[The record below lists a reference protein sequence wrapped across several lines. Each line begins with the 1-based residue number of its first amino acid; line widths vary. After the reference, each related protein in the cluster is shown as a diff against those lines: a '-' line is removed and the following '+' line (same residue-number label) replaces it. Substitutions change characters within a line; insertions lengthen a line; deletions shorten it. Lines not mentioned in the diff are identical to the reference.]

1 MKSYIL
7 KLTMIDVEPAVW
19 RKVIMPAGA
28 TFNRLHETIQRVTNF
43 ESYNVD
49 EPYHFFEVV
58 VDDVCITNNL
68 EQREELREGSKLTP
82 KQPTRIKIDKYIEK
96 HKELTYTY
104 DFGDGWRFLIEL
116 EEIVEDYH
124 FGFPTLLDGEGD
136 APPEDVGGPGG
147 FASFL
152 SIIDNPSH
160 PDHAHMTE
168 WVKGTEFKP
177 YDKQAINDV
186 LKQVKYK
193 KTEWDE
199 INHQNYKIISDLY
212 RDPEMTEEQ
221 STSAKSESKPA
232 SKTQSKPAPKPAP
245 KQQSKSEQPNP
256 LAEHQD
262 TILAYIRATTRLY
275 GMVPYARVISL
286 YNKQNKHQITV
297 EELGQFIEKSDVSVS
312 LQEENIF
319 YKDGVLLG
327 SKLIGIDPDVFVRET
342 IEKPY
347 YEPSKE
353 DVLLYADSG
362 YVEKT
367 PELQQLE
374 KLFLEEHIP
383 QIQVD
388 RMLHTFMEGL
398 SGWHANFMEVIG
410 RLMAQAG
417 PLEEE
422 SVKRIVPVAINV
434 SNAVRLIENRGHT
447 PQEMA
452 LVERTQLKPLTKDP
466 FVPAKK
472 VGRNDPCPCGS
483 GKKYKKCCG
492 R

>member
-19 RKVIMPAGA
+19 RRVIMPAGA

-104 DFGDGWRFLIEL
+104 DFGDGWRFLVEL

-124 FGFPTLLDGEGD
+124 FGFPTVLDGEGD

-152 SIIDNPSH
+152 SIIENPAH
-160 PDHAHMTE
+160 PEHAHMTE
-168 WVKGTEFKP
+168 WMKGREFKP

-193 KTEWDE
+193 KTEWNE
-199 INHQNYKIISDLY
+199 VNHQNYKIISDPY
-212 RDPEMTEEQ
+212 RDSEMTEEP
-221 STSAKSESKPA
+221 STSAKPESKPKTK
-232 SKTQSKPAPKPAP
+232 SKLEPQAKTKKA
-245 KQQSKSEQPNP
+245 NP
-256 LAEHQD
+256 FAEHQD

-286 YNKQNKHQITV
+286 YNTQNEHQITV
-297 EELGQFIEKSDVSVS
+297 EELSEFIEASDVSVS

-347 YEPSKE
+347 YEPAKE
-353 DVLLYADSG
+353 DVLLLADPG

-388 RMLHTFMEGL
+388 RMLFTFMEGL
-398 SGWHANFMEVIG
+398 SKWHANFMEVIG

-447 PQEMA
+447 PQEMS
-452 LVERTQLKPLTKDP
+452 LVERTQVKPLTKDSA
-466 FVPAKK
+466 VAEKK

-483 GKKYKKCCG
+483 GKKYKKCHG
-492 R
+492 K